1 MRSVKYHPGGHLDPE
16 RIQATWDRQ
25 AKYHMQDGD
34 TYPPRSMVTDR
45 DSGYPGSTT
54 YRPPTEDSAYFE
66 RDITPPTGI
75 RQHIY
80 ESPQF
85 S

>member
-16 RIQATWDRQ
+16 LIQATWERQ
-25 AKYHMQDGD
+25 AKYHIQDGD
-34 TYPPRSMVTDR
+34 TYPGSVVTDG

-54 YRPPTEDSAYFE
+54 YRPPTENSTYFE
-66 RDITPPTGI
+66 RDMAAPSG